1 MTNKP
6 TEVGIMG
13 ALGHVVAPFGPLRAG
28 TVDIQLLWL
37 PVREPDITVGP
48 TVLVEPVRLAVPE
61 GSESVT
67 RATIPIEDLGDHILC
82 DIGTGAPGYW
92 ADELIP
98 PRTPAGRPIPRGPRV
113 HTLREM
119 LAAIAAGRAV
129 ALAQEHCVR
138 YYARPGVVYVPMP
151 DGPRCRWTFV
161 WRADPETEL
170 IRAFAA
176 VTGDFAASRTAS

>member
-1 MTNKP
+1 M
-6 TEVGIMG
+6 
-13 ALGHVVAPFGPLRAG
+13 
-28 TVDIQLLWL
+28 
-37 PVREPDITVGP
+37 
-48 TVLVEPVRLAVPE
+48 
-61 GSESVT
+61 
-67 RATIPIEDLGDHILC
+67 
-82 DIGTGAPGYW
+82 
-92 ADELIP
+92 
-98 PRTPAGRPIPRGPRV
+98 
-113 HTLREM
+113 HTFQEM

-151 DGPRCRWTFV
+151 DGPCCRWTFV